1 MTRRLLAFTAITFA
15 VSWASWLPIID
26 QLGPSPFAG
35 TPLIVFLFLLG
46 AYSPSL
52 IGVVLTAAYEGKSG
66 LKALARRA
74 VSIRVGGLWLIT
86 ALLVGPIVYAASI
99 AVYVGLGGSVGEINY
114 GLLPWI
120 PVVFIVPVV
129 FGPLAEEFGWRG
141 FALPLLD
148 HKRKPIAASIIIGFI
163 WALWHAPLF
172 WAETGTAISGYT
184 IDAYTIALFFG
195 AVIGSSFIYTW
206 MFNGTAG
213 SLFIAVLLHLSMN
226 ATGTITGMLF
236 PQMNMEQKLDLYECY
251 VLALWAILLLVTIVR
266 RRRSARKAS
275 VSVATQV

>member
-35 TPLIVFLFLLG
+35 TPLIAFLFLLG

-52 IGVVLTAAYEGKSG
+52 MGVVLTAVYEGKSG

-114 GLLPWI
+114 G
-120 PVVFIVPVV
+120 FILSELDRL
-129 FGPLAEEFGWRG
+129 GYDGWVG
-141 FALPLLD
+141 CEYKPKAGTSEGLGWMKPY
-148 HKRKPIAASIIIGFI
+148 RK
-163 WALWHAPLF
+163 
-172 WAETGTAISGYT
+172 
-184 IDAYTIALFFG
+184 
-195 AVIGSSFIYTW
+195 
-206 MFNGTAG
+206 
-213 SLFIAVLLHLSMN
+213 
-226 ATGTITGMLF
+226 
-236 PQMNMEQKLDLYECY
+236 
-251 VLALWAILLLVTIVR
+251 
-266 RRRSARKAS
+266 
-275 VSVATQV
+275 

>member
-1 MTRRLLAFTAITFA
+1 MTRRLLVFTALTFA
-15 VSWASWLPIID
+15 VSWASWLAIID
-26 QLGPSPFAG
+26 QLGPNPFAG
-35 TPLIVFLFLLG
+35 TPLVMCLFLLG

-52 IGVVLTAAYEGKSG
+52 MGVVLTGVYEGKTG
-66 LKALARRA
+66 LKALLKRTLAF
-74 VSIRVGGLWLIT
+74 RVGGLWLLA

-99 AVYVGLGGSVGEINY
+99 ALYVTLGGSVGEVNY

-148 HKRKPIAASIIIGFI
+148 HKRKPIVASLIIGFI

-184 IDAYTIALFFG
+184 IDAYTIALFFA

-226 ATGTITGMLF
+226 ASGTITGMLF

-251 VLALWAILLLVTIVR
+251 VVALWAVLLLGTLVR
-266 RRRSARKAS
+266 RSRSSRVAS
-275 VSVATQV
+275 IAPATHV

>member
-1 MTRRLLAFTAITFA
+1 MAQRLLAFTLLTFA
-15 VSWASWLPIID
+15 MSWACWFTIID
-26 QLGPSPFAG
+26 RLGPSPFASA
-35 TPLIVFLFLLG
+35 PLVMVLFLLG

-52 IGVVLTAAYEGKSG
+52 MGILLTGLYEGKSG
-66 LKALARRA
+66 LKALLKSALS
-74 VSIRVGGLWLIT
+74 VRVGGFWLFVAVLT
-86 ALLVGPIVYAASI
+86 GPLLF
-99 AVYVGLGGSVGEINY
+99 AVATGLYVGLGGSVGEINY

-120 PVVFIVPVV
+120 PIVFVVPVV

-148 HKRKPIAASIIIGFI
+148 HKRKPISASVIIGFI

-172 WAETGTAISGYT
+172 WAETGTAISGHT
-184 IDAYTIALFFG
+184 IDLTTIALFFA

-226 ATGTITGMLF
+226 ASGTIASMLF
-236 PQMNMEQKLDLYECY
+236 PQMNAEQKLDLYECY
-251 VLALWAILLLVTIVR
+251 VIALWATLLIGTLVR
-266 RRRSARKAS
+266 RLRNARGIAAAPS
-275 VSVATQV
+275 SP